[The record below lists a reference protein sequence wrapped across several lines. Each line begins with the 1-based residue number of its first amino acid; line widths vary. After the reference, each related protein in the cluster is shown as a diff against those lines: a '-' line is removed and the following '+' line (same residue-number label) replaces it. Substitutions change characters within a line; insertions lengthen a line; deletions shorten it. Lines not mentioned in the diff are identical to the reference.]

1 MLRPILRSCPVG
13 ICIRRECFNRC
24 VKEDMKSIM
33 RINIM
38 ALWKEF
44 NQDAEKSMKDDFK
57 AAPSPFY
64 REIITYLKNG
74 KVTLVAPSCAVD
86 VISGERIDR
95 TNCIMTDGE
104 YTWSNMLIYYIQ
116 KYNLELP
123 GEFVNKIMSMR

>member
-1 MLRPILRSCPVG
+1 
-13 ICIRRECFNRC
+13 
-24 VKEDMKSIM
+24 M

-44 NQDAEKSMKDDFK
+44 NQDVEKSMKDDFQ
-57 AAPSPFY
+57 AAPSPFCK
-64 REIITYLKNG
+64 EIITYLENG
-74 KVTLVAPSCAVD
+74 KVTLVAPSCAID

-104 YTWSNMLIYYIQ
+104 YSWSNTLIYYIQ

-123 GEFVNKIMSMR
+123 GEFVNKIVSIHSIGS